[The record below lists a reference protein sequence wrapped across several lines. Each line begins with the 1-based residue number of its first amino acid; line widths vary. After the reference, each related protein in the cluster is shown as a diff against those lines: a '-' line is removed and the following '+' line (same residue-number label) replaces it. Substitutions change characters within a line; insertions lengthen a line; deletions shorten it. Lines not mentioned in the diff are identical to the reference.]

1 MARGKKNLTLEE
13 QLEKISTEIETMETS
28 LKELKK
34 AKKELE
40 DEIKM
45 NRLSELDDIIAS
57 SGKSFEE
64 VKALLSAENK

>member
-13 QLEKISTEIETMETS
+13 QLEKISTEIKTMETS

-34 AKKELE
+34 TKKELE

-45 NRLSELDDIIAS
+45 NRLSELDDLIAS

-64 VKALLSAENK
+64 VKALLSAEK

>member
-13 QLEKISTEIETMETS
+13 QLGKISAEIENMESS

-34 AKKELE
+34 SKKELE

-45 NRLSELDDIIAS
+45 NRLSELDDLIAS

-64 VKALLSAENK
+64 VKALLSGE

>member
-13 QLEKISTEIETMETS
+13 QLGKISTEIENMESS

-34 AKKELE
+34 SKKELE

-45 NRLSELDDIIAS
+45 NRLSELDDLIAS

-64 VKALLSAENK
+64 VKALLSGE

>member
-34 AKKELE
+34 TKKELE

-45 NRLSELDDIIAS
+45 NRLSELDDLIAS

-64 VKALLSAENK
+64 VKALLSAEK

>member
-13 QLEKISTEIETMETS
+13 QLEKISAEIENMETS

-34 AKKELE
+34 TKKELE
-40 DEIKM
+40 AEIKM
-45 NRLSELDDIIAS
+45 NRLSELDDLIAS

-64 VKALLSAENK
+64 VKALLSAEK